1 MGSLTI
7 LTDNQALV
15 KALANPVTDCK
26 TIKNLK
32 QTLNTFGAHMEIGVR
47 WIKAHV
53 GHYGNEL
60 ADNLAKQGAGNP
72 PIGPEPHYPV
82 NKKTITGMVLS
93 KLTDAWSTRW
103 KNRNDAR
110 QTGILFPSLK
120 LNNSKQILKL
130 PKNKIGPLVRAL
142 TGHDFGTRHK
152 AILEKVSPPSCSF
165 CWTEEE
171 SFSHLL
177 LSCPSFNN
185 TRADIFGSY
194 TADIIHSWTTEQVVS
209 FLSVQSI
216 TDREA

>member
-1 MGSLTI
+1 MKSLQSLSDSLPFGSRYLQ
-7 LTDNQALV
+7 LCACSLALSIHGFWPYCQYIYLIES
-15 KALANPVTDCK
+15 AFGWESDLIANEKP
-26 TIKNLK
+26 
-32 QTLNTFGAHMEIGVR
+32 AHRSKSRAEQNCHSFT
-47 WIKAHV
+47 HV
-53 GHYGNEL
+53 PY
-60 ADNLAKQGAGNP
+60 AKSV
-72 PIGPEPHYPV
+72 PI
-82 NKKTITGMVLS
+82 
-93 KLTDAWSTRW
+93 
-103 KNRNDAR
+103 
-110 QTGILFPSLK
+110 
-120 LNNSKQILKL
+120 
-130 PKNKIGPLVRAL
+130 KIGPLVRAL